1 MLTPARASP
10 RRIHGSGMQAENKLD
25 ILLVDDK
32 PENLLALEAVLQSPD
47 YRLIKASSGSE
58 ALAYL
63 LEHDCAIIL
72 LDVQM
77 PEMDGFETASLIKAS
92 NRTRDIPIIFLTAIS
107 TDDSFVHQGYLAGA
121 VDYLLKPLN
130 PEILK
135 AKVAVF
141 ASLHRSKQQIQRQ
154 AELLRLKE
162 REELGRRVADLEL
175 LALRREQVIQ
185 QKYRE
190 LVEGIDHA
198 VIWAAAPGLL
208 TFSFVSPS
216 AARILGY
223 PLQDWLK
230 EPNFWTKH
238 IHPDDKE
245 RVLAKLAGIR
255 SRGEQVR
262 LEHRFLKPTGEVVW
276 LHTGVRLER
285 ENAGGR
291 LELRGLSVDISKLK
305 QAEEALRRS
314 EERFRF
320 LADANFALSESFDYQ
335 AGLAEVGQLAVP
347 QFADSFIFHAID
359 EDANVRI
366 LEATHADPHFAVI
379 AGELESR
386 FPLNGDHSAGL
397 AKVIQTG
404 EPELR
409 ENVSDELLMAE
420 AHDENHLGLM
430 RQLGVRSSIMVPVN
444 ARNRRIGAITLN
456 RIKNGARYQQADLLM
471 AQDLARRIAAAI
483 DSSRLHGQVE
493 RAVRARDEFLS
504 IASHELRT
512 PLTPLKI
519 QMQSLMRKL
528 SPSGTSEINW
538 EAVAKMMQSSH
549 RQIERLSRLIDELLD
564 VSRINIGHL
573 KLTLEPHDLSQIVK
587 NVVGNLS
594 AAYAEAKGSI
604 EIDADHP
611 VVGQWDSFRI
621 EQVITNLLANA
632 MKYGGGKPIRVSV
645 SSANNQAR
653 LVVEDQGIGIAKK
666 DQTRIFERF
675 ERAVSSRH
683 FGGLGLGLF
692 ITRQIVSSHG
702 GSISVESEPGRGS
715 KFIVELP
722 LIASPPGD
730 LSRSVARNE
739 VAKRGA
745 T

>member
-1 MLTPARASP
+1 MLTGFAPKD
-10 RRIHGSGMQAENKLD
+10 HGSGMQAEDKLD

-47 YRLIKASSGSE
+47 YRLIRASSGSE

-92 NRTRDIPIIFLTAIS
+92 ARTRDIPIIFLTAIS
-107 TDDSFVHQGYLAGA
+107 TDESFVYQGYMAGA
-121 VDYLLKPLN
+121 VDYLAKPFN

-141 ASLHRSKQQIQRQ
+141 ASLHRSKLQIQRQ
-154 AELLRLKE
+154 ADLLRLKE
-162 REELGRRVADLEL
+162 REDLGRRVADLEL

-208 TFSFVSPS
+208 TFTFVSPS
-216 AARILGY
+216 TARILGY

-230 EPNFWTKH
+230 EPNFWSKH
-238 IHPDDKE
+238 LHPEDKE
-245 RVLAKLAGIR
+245 RVLGKLAEIR
-255 SRGEQVR
+255 SRSEHVR
-262 LEHRFLKPTGEVVW
+262 FEHRFLKPTGEVVW

-335 AGLAEVGQLAVP
+335 ACLAEVGQLAVP
-347 QFADSFIFHAID
+347 HFADSFIFHAID
-359 EDANVRI
+359 EDDNVRM

-379 AGELESR
+379 SSELESR
-386 FPLNGDHSAGL
+386 FPLNGFQSAGL
-397 AKVIQTG
+397 AKVIRTG

-409 ENVSDELLMAE
+409 ENVSDEILMAE
-420 AHDENHLGLM
+420 AHDDNHLSLM
-430 RQLGVRSSIMVPVN
+430 RKLGVRSSIMVPVN
-444 ARNRRIGAITLN
+444 ARNRRIGAITMN
-456 RIKNGARYQQADLLM
+456 RIKDGAGYQQADLLM
-471 AQDLARRIAAAI
+471 AQDLARRIGAAI
-483 DSSRLHGQVE
+483 DSSRLHGQIE
-493 RAVRARDEFLS
+493 QAVRARDEFLS

-528 SPSGTSEINW
+528 GPTSASEINW

-564 VSRINIGHL
+564 VSRINVGRL
-573 KLTLEPHDLSQIVK
+573 KLTLEPHDLCQIVR

-604 EIDADHP
+604 EIEADQS

-621 EQVITNLLANA
+621 EQVITNLLSNA
-632 MKYGGGKPIRVSV
+632 MKYGGGKPIRISV
-645 SSANNQAR
+645 SGANNQAR
-653 LVVEDQGIGIAKK
+653 LVIEDNGIGIAKK

-692 ITRQIVSSHG
+692 ITRQIVESHG
-702 GSISVESEPGRGS
+702 GSVSVESEPGRGS
-715 KFIVELP
+715 KFIVQLP
-722 LIASPPGD
+722 LIAPPRAEPDRG
-730 LSRSVARNE
+730 LARE
-739 VAKRGA
+739 AVAKTGA
-745 T
+745 TPK